1 MRMKR
6 FFEKITSIAI
16 AILGNSITFLVA
28 LCITIYW
35 IGNINYTQGV
45 RSAIGDIILGII
57 FLSAFII
64 QKSFNQFSALFH
76 LKMNELLSHASAN
89 NISKSEEPDKI
100 NKSSED
106 FRRGG
111 LSNKLEKS
119 IAKPIIFFTD

>member
-1 MRMKR
+1 MKR

-35 IGNINYTQGV
+35 ISNINYTQGV
-45 RSAIGDIILGII
+45 HSAIGDIMLGII

-64 QKSFNQFSALFH
+64 QKSFNQFSVLFH
-76 LKMNELLSHASAN
+76 LKMNEFLHASAN
-89 NISKSEEPDKI
+89 NISKSEEPDKT
-100 NKSSED
+100 NKSFED
-106 FRRGG
+106 FRRGE
-111 LSNKLEKS
+111 LPNKLEKS